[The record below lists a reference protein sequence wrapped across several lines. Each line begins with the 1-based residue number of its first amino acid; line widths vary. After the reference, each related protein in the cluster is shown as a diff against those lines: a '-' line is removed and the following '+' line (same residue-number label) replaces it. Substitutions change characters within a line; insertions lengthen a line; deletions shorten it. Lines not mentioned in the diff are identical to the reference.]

1 MALRESMPGGVVL
14 SKCRSSEDVQKL
26 QGLLDAIDPARKCG
40 ICPLVESPQGLLNA
54 AAIAGSSNRVRMV
67 AFGAEDFSADMR
79 IIRTAEEIELLYARS
94 AIVTACRAAG
104 REPIDSPCLEL
115 RDSNCVHITAQRARN
130 MGFSGKLAIHP
141 NQVSIINEVFSPS
154 EEEVLEARHIVESMS
169 AAPSGVVT
177 VDGRMV
183 DEAIVRRARW
193 ILASGR

>member
-1 MALRESMPGGVVL
+1 
-14 SKCRSSEDVQKL
+14 
-26 QGLLDAIDPARKCG
+26 
-40 ICPLVESPQGLLNA
+40 
-54 AAIAGSSNRVRMV
+54 
-67 AFGAEDFSADMR
+67 
-79 IIRTAEEIELLYARS
+79 
-94 AIVTACRAAG
+94 
-104 REPIDSPCLEL
+104 
-115 RDSNCVHITAQRARN
+115 